1 MLIRH
6 YYNARPLLITG
17 TYGITLLVSLHVL
30 LCLILATILAGNIFN
45 PHFIDGEVKGQ
56 RC

>member
-17 TYGITLLVSLHVL
+17 TYGITVLVSLHVL